1 MSAED
6 LKKQGNAALQ
16 AGNVKEAILLY
27 GQERIFTGTF
37 FVWNFTAFLW
47 IIWLLIR
54 DICDFIY
61 FMKW

>member
-37 FVWNFTAFLW
+37 SYEILRRF
-47 IIWLLIR
+47 
-54 DICDFIY
+54 Y
-61 FMKW
+61 G

>member
-27 GQERIFTGTF
+27 GQERIFRQF
-37 FVWNFTAFLW
+37 F
-47 IIWLLIR
+47 R
-54 DICDFIY
+54 
-61 FMKW
+61 MKFYGALMDNLVIDP